1 MPAADDRLEQLE
13 SRVAE
18 LEAQKRLLEK
28 QRAETEKELV
38 KEKRGKEHAMFYTD
52 CFAFGLMGTILGLE
66 KETRALKREL
76 EACTK
81 ANADL
86 QEGREALEAREGATE
101 GKLRLERQAHEGMV
115 RKPPYFPV
123 GEGAVL
129 ARRVVGILVPGTFGI
144 KEPVELLLVEG
155 GTLLGTIRHGDG
167 VLRAALVLAG
177 LG

>member
-1 MPAADDRLEQLE
+1 LAGLSQRAAERLRRVPAADDRLEQLE

-101 GKLRLERQAHEGMV
+101 GKLRLERQARKGMV
-115 RKPPYFPV
+115 QKPSCFPLT
-123 GEGAVL
+123 EL
-129 ARRVVGILVPGTFGI
+129 A
-144 KEPVELLLVEG
+144 
-155 GTLLGTIRHGDG
+155 
-167 VLRAALVLAG
+167 
-177 LG
+177 